1 MESQVYIA
9 ICEDVEA
16 ELKLLANMLPHG
28 GRGKGLQAVLI
39 DGILQQSKQCVNIQ
53 FLL

>member
-16 ELKLLANMLPHG
+16 ELKLLAEYVTSW
-28 GRGKGLQAVLI
+28 GKSK
-39 DGILQQSKQCVNIQ
+39 GIAGSINRWYSATIKTMC
-53 FLL
+53 